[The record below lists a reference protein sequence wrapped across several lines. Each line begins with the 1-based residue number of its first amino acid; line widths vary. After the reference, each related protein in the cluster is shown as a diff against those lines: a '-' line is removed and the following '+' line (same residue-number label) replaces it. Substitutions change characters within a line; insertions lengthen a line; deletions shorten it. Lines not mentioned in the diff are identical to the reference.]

1 MTETT
6 PAYGTTET
14 EKAPIKYVFTTTE
27 RANIADEMAEAVAE
41 AERLKDELKSVQA
54 DYKARIQVQEATA
67 RANSQRL
74 KNGYE
79 YREMDCPV
87 EYSARTRTATL
98 YHPETGEII
107 RTRTMSEDELQL
119 KLA

>member
-1 MTETT
+1 MTENA

-14 EKAPIKYVFTTTE
+14 EKAPVKYTFTKDE
-27 RANIADEMAEAVAE
+27 RADIADEMAEAVSE

-98 YHPETGEII
+98 YHPETGEVI
-107 RTRTMSEDELQL
+107 RTRIISDDELQL
-119 KLA
+119 RLA

>member
-1 MTETT
+1 MEDS
-6 PAYGTTET
+6 PAYGNPT
-14 EKAPIKYVFTTTE
+14 EKAPVKHVFSKEE
-27 RANIADEMAEAVAE
+27 RAAIADEMAEAVAE

-54 DYKARIQVQEATA
+54 DYKARIQVQEALA
-67 RANSQRL
+67 RTNSQLL

-87 EYSARTRTATL
+87 EYAARSRTKTL
-98 YHPETGEII
+98 YHPHTGEIV
-107 RTRTMSEDELQL
+107 RTADMSEDELQL